1 MFKRIRRKPNIQ
13 RPNDVSVALI
23 GAGAT
28 IIAALITGIF
38 GVLLSGATP
47 QETRMPAMTLTSAL
61 SSETF
66 TDLPASSPSSATPL
80 STSTST
86 PLPPSPTPVHLTVEI
101 KGSPTAPLAECTY
114 YTIITSNAV
123 RGVWSVGGFQENK
136 QFLVEPLAPSHRI
149 YVQPT
154 DATQLG
160 SVITI
165 VATVYSTDGQSAT
178 ARKEFQII
186 ANSGGKIVDKPCNES
201 E

>member
-86 PLPPSPTPVHLTVEI
+86 PLPPSPTPIHLTVEI

-114 YTIITSNAV
+114 C
-123 RGVWSVGGFQENK
+123 
-136 QFLVEPLAPSHRI
+136 
-149 YVQPT
+149 
-154 DATQLG
+154 
-160 SVITI
+160 
-165 VATVYSTDGQSAT
+165 TDGQSAT